1 MIFDKP
7 LREKIRRQG
16 NSSKRKLERV
26 RKEEHVLVEL
36 LNMNETGKNNPEKEM
51 FLLTD
56 ERKEAEV
63 DSGRESVTDDIEL
76 ENLTEKVTDANTGDE
91 CTVVTHTAS
100 KDNSG
105 HQEVKEKRETKFICY
120 LTCYL

>member
-1 MIFDKP
+1 
-7 LREKIRRQG
+7 
-16 NSSKRKLERV
+16 
-26 RKEEHVLVEL
+26 
-36 LNMNETGKNNPEKEM
+36 MNETGGKKNQEKEM
-51 FLLTD
+51 IRLTG